1 MTCLFSSAPATVD
14 SKVKAGTRRHQ
25 GSTCRGGEGKMYVI
39 LRDPSPSA
47 ARCTTSVR
55 LIVSS
60 LQSAALVHPEYPSV
74 RLSICPSSNT
84 ASQPASQPGTGLPDN
99 TTSLM
104 SKTTKS
110 VKKGGGH
117 EWQAVFREIARSCST
132 INNNRYALQS
142 GRRVTR
148 TGGRKREITYDRF
161 LTE

>member
-1 MTCLFSSAPATVD
+1 M
-14 SKVKAGTRRHQ
+14 Q
-25 GSTCRGGEGKMYVI
+25 GRRGG
-39 LRDPSPSA
+39 D
-47 ARCTTSVR
+47 ARHTTGPITHRSTLHDVREVDCVQLAVSCPRPPLVSVC
-55 LIVSS
+55 
-60 LQSAALVHPEYPSV
+60 PSV
-74 RLSICPSSNT
+74 HLSVQQY
-84 ASQPASQPGTGLPDN
+84 SQPATGIPDN